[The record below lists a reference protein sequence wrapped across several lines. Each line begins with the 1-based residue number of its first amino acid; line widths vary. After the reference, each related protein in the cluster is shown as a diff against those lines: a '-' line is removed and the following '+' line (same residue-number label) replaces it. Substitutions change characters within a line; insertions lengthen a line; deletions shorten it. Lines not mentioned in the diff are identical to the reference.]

1 MEAAGDLLVVS
12 YTEGDYK
19 FSEPTPNLSFRV
31 FKVPISNGE
40 WRSDLE
46 VIKNL
51 IGKYNIILG

>member
-1 MEAAGDLLVVS
+1 MEAAGNLLVFS

-19 FSEPTPNLSFRV
+19 FSEPTPNISFRV

-46 VIKNL
+46 VKNL
-51 IGKYNIILG
+51 GNIYNIILG